1 MKSISAARSQ
11 QILALLAVSQL
22 MGVLDFSIVNV
33 ALPSIQRTFHLA
45 PADLQWMVSAY
56 ALMLGGFLLLG
67 GRAADLFDRKR
78 LFILGLGL
86 FSLASLAG
94 GLAPSPLIILAAR
107 AVQGL
112 GGAIV
117 SPTALALLTTTFPEG
132 ETRNRALGV
141 FGSVSGVGFGAG
153 VILGGVLTS
162 WLSWRWVFFVNVP
175 VGLLTLLS
183 AFALLP
189 PSRASIARKPL
200 DLAGAALLTGALAS
214 LVLALSRGAS
224 PASGLGQAMMFG
236 ILAMVLG
243 ALFLVV
249 ERRSR
254 HPLVPL
260 GVFHSRNL
268 SAANL
273 LAGLIIAIASLLAF
287 ILTLYLQSVLG
298 FSPLSTGL
306 AFLSAS
312 VGGIVGGQIA
322 ARAMRRWGLRRAS
335 ALGPTLIALGCI
347 LLTRITPAGGVAWVV
362 AGYALAGVGIV
373 CTVVTTTIA
382 ATARLRP
389 ELQGL
394 AAGLLTTSQQVGAA
408 IGTSLASVVASSIAL
423 AAGGDPAVAATT
435 GYQATLYL
443 ALGLAVSAAVLA
455 VLALCTPTPVAMRPT
470 TAVHE
475 QLPNE
480 VLLPR

>member
-1 MKSISAARSQ
+1 MKSMSAARSQ
-11 QILALLAVSQL
+11 QILALLAVAQL

-45 PADLQWMVSAY
+45 PAELQWIVSAY

-94 GLAPSPLIILAAR
+94 GLAPSPQIILAAR

-132 ETRNRALGV
+132 EARNRALGV

-153 VILGGVLTS
+153 VILGGVLTN
-162 WLSWRWVFFVNVP
+162 WLSWRAVFFVNVP
-175 VGLLTLLS
+175 VGLLTLLA
-183 AFALLP
+183 AFVLLP
-189 PSRASIARKPL
+189 PSRASTARKPL
-200 DLAGAALLTGALAS
+200 DLAGAALGTGALAS

-224 PASGLGQAMMFG
+224 PASGLVQVMMFG
-236 ILAMVLG
+236 ILAIVLG

-249 ERRSR
+249 EHRSQ

-260 GVFHSRNL
+260 GVFRSRNL

-273 LAGLIIAIASLLAF
+273 MAGLIIAIASLLAF

-298 FSPLSTGL
+298 FSPLATGL
-306 AFLSAS
+306 VFLPAS
-312 VGGIVGGQIA
+312 LGGIAGGQIA
-322 ARAMRRWGLRRAS
+322 AQAMRRWGLRRAS
-335 ALGPTLIALGCI
+335 VLGPALIALGCVG
-347 LLTRITPAGGVAWVV
+347 LVRITPAGGAAWVV
-362 AGYALAGVGIV
+362 VGYALAGVGIV
-373 CTVVTTTIA
+373 CSVVTTTIA
-382 ATARLRP
+382 ATASLGS

-394 AAGLLTTSQQVGAA
+394 AAGLLNTSQQVGAA
-408 IGTSLASVVASSIAL
+408 VGTSLASVVASSVAL
-423 AAGGDPAVAATT
+423 TVGGDPAVAATT
-435 GYQATLYL
+435 GYEAALYL
-443 ALGLAVSAAVLA
+443 ALGLSVIAAMLA
-455 VLALCTPTPVAMRPT
+455 VLAFRAPIPVAMGPN

-475 QLPNE
+475 QQPHEAALT
-480 VLLPR
+480 R

>member
-1 MKSISAARSQ
+1 MKSMSAARSQ
-11 QILALLAVSQL
+11 QILALLAVAQL

-33 ALPSIQRTFHLA
+33 ALPSIQRAFHLA

-78 LFILGLGL
+78 LFILGLGF

-94 GLAPSPLIILAAR
+94 GLAPSPQIILVAR

-132 ETRNRALGV
+132 EARNRALGI

-153 VILGGVLTS
+153 VILGGVLTN

-175 VGLLTLLS
+175 VGLLTLLA

-189 PSRASIARKPL
+189 PSRANMTRKPL

-214 LVLALSRGAS
+214 LVLALSRAAS
-224 PASGLGQAMMFG
+224 PTSGLVQVMLFG
-236 ILAMVLG
+236 ILAIVLG
-243 ALFLVV
+243 TLFLVV
-249 ERRSR
+249 ERRSQ
-254 HPLVPL
+254 HPLVSL
-260 GVFHSRNL
+260 GVFRSRNL

-273 LAGLIIAIASLLAF
+273 MAGLIIAIASLLAF
-287 ILTLYLQSVLG
+287 ILTLYLQSVLL
-298 FSPLSTGL
+298 FSPLATGL
-306 AFLSAS
+306 AFLPAS

-335 ALGPTLIALGCI
+335 ALGPTLIALGCV
-347 LLTRITPAGGVAWVV
+347 LLTRITPASGAAWVV
-362 AGYALAGVGIV
+362 VGYALAGVGIV

-382 ATARLRP
+382 ATARLVP

-408 IGTSLASVVASSIAL
+408 IGTSLASVVANSIAL
-423 AAGGDPAVAATT
+423 AVGGDPAVAATT

-443 ALGLAVSAAVLA
+443 ALGLSVITAVLA
-455 VLALCTPTPVAMRPT
+455 VLVFRAPIPVAMPMN

-475 QLPNE
+475 QRPNNAA
-480 VLLPR
+480 LTR

>member
-1 MKSISAARSQ
+1 MKSISTARSQ
-11 QILALLAVSQL
+11 QILALLAVAQL

-45 PADLQWMVSAY
+45 PADLQWVVSAY
-56 ALMLGGFLLLG
+56 ALVFGGFLLLG

-78 LFILGLGL
+78 VFMLGLLL

-94 GLAPSPLIILAAR
+94 GLAPSPLVILAAR

-132 ETRNRALGV
+132 PERNRALGV
-141 FGSVSGVGFGAG
+141 YGSVSGLGFAAG

-162 WLSWRWVFFVNVP
+162 VLSWRWVFFVNVP
-175 VGLLTLLS
+175 VGLLVLLS
-183 AFALLP
+183 AFLLLP
-189 PSRASIARKPL
+189 SSRASAKRSPL
-200 DLAGAALLTGALAS
+200 DLTGAVFLTGAMVS
-214 LVLALSRGAS
+214 LVLALSQGA
-224 PASGLGQAMMFG
+224 ASEAAMAQVLLPGFLAVVFG
-236 ILAMVLG
+236 VI
-243 ALFLVV
+243 FLVV
-249 ERRSR
+249 ESRSQ

-260 GVFHSRNL
+260 GVFRSRSL
-268 SAANL
+268 SVANL
-273 LAGLIIAIASLLAF
+273 MALLTIAIASLLAF

-298 FSPLSTGL
+298 FSPLATGL
-306 AFLSAS
+306 AFLPAG
-312 VGGIVGGQIA
+312 VGGIAGGQIA
-322 ARAMRRWGLRRAS
+322 ARTIRRLGVRS
-335 ALGPTLIALGCI
+335 TSVLGPAFIALGSV
-347 LLTRITPAGGVAWVV
+347 LLTRITPAGGAVWVV
-362 AGYALAGVGIV
+362 VGYLIAGVGIV

-382 ATARLRP
+382 ATAPLGP

-408 IGTSLASVVASSIAL
+408 LGTSLASVVATSIAR
-423 AAGGDPAVAATT
+423 AVGGDPTVATTT

-443 ALGLAVSAAVLA
+443 ALGLSVIAAVLA
-455 VLALCTPTPVAMRPT
+455 ILAFRSPTPVAMRTT

-475 QLPNE
+475 QQPNE
-480 VLLPR
+480 AALS

>member
-1 MKSISAARSQ
+1 MKSMSTARSN
-11 QILALLAVSQL
+11 QILALLAVAQL

-33 ALPSIQRTFHLA
+33 ALPSIQHTFHLV
-45 PADLQWMVSAY
+45 PADLQWIVSAY

-132 ETRNRALGV
+132 PERNRALGV

-175 VGLLTLLS
+175 VGLLTLLG

-189 PSRASIARKPL
+189 PSRASMARKPL
-200 DLAGAALLTGALAS
+200 DLAGAALGTGALTS

-224 PASGLGQAMMFG
+224 PASGLVQAMILG

-249 ERRSR
+249 ERRSQ

-273 LAGLIIAIASLLAF
+273 LAGLSIALASLLAF

-298 FSPLSTGL
+298 FSPLTTGL
-306 AFLSAS
+306 AFLPAS

-335 ALGPTLIALGCI
+335 VLGPVLIALGCV
-347 LLTRITPAGGVAWVV
+347 LLTRITPAGGAAWVV
-362 AGYALAGVGIV
+362 MGYGLAGVGIV

-382 ATARLRP
+382 ATASLGP

-394 AAGLLTTSQQVGAA
+394 AAGLLNTSQQVGAA

-423 AAGGDPAVAATT
+423 AVGGDPAVAATT

-443 ALGLAVSAAVLA
+443 ALGLSVSAAVLA
-455 VLALCTPTPVAMRPT
+455 VLALRTPTPVATRPT

-475 QLPNE
+475 QQPNE
-480 VLLPR
+480 AALTR